1 MWPRA
6 LSDSPRRAP
15 RGRRPFRGVDLLDVV
30 HEVEAERLGR
40 ARVKRGEDAGLPV
53 AGDFRDLLETG
64 IAQHPHR
71 QLAAFVHAPVF
82 GGDGRLADPFL
93 QPLHRF
99 VVAAFDL
106 REDRGE
112 LGLLG
117 SNQERHGQSRR
128 GGSCVFEKGS
138 AIDAHGFPPPPR
150 PSLQQYRKLAK
161 DLVKA
166 CDSAAAAIA
175 AWADRWMAGLL
186 AGRRVPAAAPATAS
200 GADSRAIG
208 AGASHVAVVR
218 LLLERGARPG
228 MRSRY
233 GDIVEATIWR
243 AAH

>member
-1 MWPRA
+1 MFPNPQDA
-6 LSDSPRRAP
+6 L
-15 RGRRPFRGVDLLDVV
+15 
-30 HEVEAERLGR
+30 
-40 ARVKRGEDAGLPV
+40 
-53 AGDFRDLLETG
+53 
-64 IAQHPHR
+64 
-71 QLAAFVHAPVF
+71 
-82 GGDGRLADPFL
+82 
-93 QPLHRF
+93 PL
-99 VVAAFDL
+99 
-106 REDRGE
+106 
-112 LGLLG
+112 
-117 SNQERHGQSRR
+117 
-128 GGSCVFEKGS
+128 
-138 AIDAHGFPPPPR
+138 PPR

-233 GDIVEATIWR
+233 GDIVEAAIWR
-243 AAH
+243 AAHGGNPDRSAEIIEALIAAGGKRPDHYLPGTRYSR